1 MTEKK
6 LESGSKYAQ
15 FDMDGDG
22 TVSDEELNRSER
34 IALFENYDKLQDQ
47 QRIMAWMALVFPFVM
62 IMLMAFAVG
71 LDVINALMGVMTT
84 YIAAMGTIVVAF
96 MAVSGWAHT
105 KTAGSAE

>member
-71 LDVINALMGVMTT
+71 LDVINAQIGR
-84 YIAAMGTIVVAF
+84 
-96 MAVSGWAHT
+96 AHV
-105 KTAGSAE
+105 